1 MGFATGLKTSVGKW
15 MVGTT
20 RKDDGLVENG
30 LSVVVGGHGEDE
42 LSKGTVAIHIRM
54 KKNRNFT
61 FAQLIAQSHHLPFS
75 RQSQKHQEDASCR
88 NESTAS
94 RAFLPF

>member
-1 MGFATGLKTSVGKW
+1 MGSATGLKTSVGKW

-42 LSKGTVAIHIRM
+42 LSKGTVAI
-54 KKNRNFT
+54 
-61 FAQLIAQSHHLPFS
+61 FS
-75 RQSQKHQEDASCR
+75 SE
-88 NESTAS
+88 
-94 RAFLPF
+94 

>member
-30 LSVVVGGHGEDE
+30 LSVVVGGQGEDE
-42 LSKGTVAIHIRM
+42 LSKGTVAI
-54 KKNRNFT
+54 
-61 FAQLIAQSHHLPFS
+61 FS
-75 RQSQKHQEDASCR
+75 SE
-88 NESTAS
+88 
-94 RAFLPF
+94 